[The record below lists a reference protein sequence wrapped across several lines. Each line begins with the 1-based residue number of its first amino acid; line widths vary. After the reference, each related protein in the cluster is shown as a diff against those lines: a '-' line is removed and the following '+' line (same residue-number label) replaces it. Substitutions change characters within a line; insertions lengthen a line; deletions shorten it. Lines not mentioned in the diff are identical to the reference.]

1 MASLVQV
8 VHKHNS
14 QDEGFRLVG
23 GTKNRNNQK
32 GTKNRNNQKQY
43 HILSTGGERMPERA
57 P

>member
-32 GTKNRNNQKQY
+32 PY
-43 HILSTGGERMPERA
+43 HILSTGGERMPEA